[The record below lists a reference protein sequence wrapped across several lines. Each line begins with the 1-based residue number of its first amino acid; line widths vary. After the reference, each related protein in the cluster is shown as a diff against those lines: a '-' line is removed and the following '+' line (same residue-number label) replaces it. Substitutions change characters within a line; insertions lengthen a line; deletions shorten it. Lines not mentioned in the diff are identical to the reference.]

1 MKKIFLYSLAIALLA
16 SCNEKKVE
24 NAEQDESALSELRS
38 VTVDKKYELQ
48 LPDSLKYADDR
59 FFSELNIFIS
69 WPEKINGKTP
79 TELQQRI
86 LAKAFD
92 ERKPPYKNLEV
103 ALNTVKSEP
112 LGYAGEP
119 GVTQKE
125 ISAIPDG
132 ELRISTLLVEAY
144 PAYMNSRLWT
154 YYVMNYFYPAG
165 AAHGVGKDYYVNY
178 DVKNGKVVT
187 IGQLFSDMAAVK
199 ECIDR
204 ELSRNQ
210 QYEGYLLVD
219 EVPNQLYHLFRVQSL
234 RSGRLCSGRGLCGN
248 SHLRIVR
255 LHDRLRENIIPTAI
269 ATTIYSRK
277 TAQEAAQYRRFF
289 VPSVFFV

>member
-92 ERKPPYKNLEV
+92 ERKTPYKNLEE

-112 LGYAGEP
+112 LGYEGES

-125 ISAIPDG
+125 ISVIPDD

-154 YYVMNYFYPAG
+154 YYVVNYTYYAG
-165 AAHGVGKDYYVNY
+165 AAHGLENDYYINY
-178 DVKNGKVVT
+178 DVKSGKTIT
-187 IGQLFSDMAAVK
+187 IGQLFSNMAAVK
-199 ECIDR
+199 ECINR

-210 QYEGYLLVD
+210 QYKGYLLVD
-219 EVPNQLYHLFRVQSL
+219 EVPNPENFHVSNYSITFVFNRYEVAAYAAGAVSVEIPFYELSDYMTDYGKALFQLQ
-234 RSGRLCSGRGLCGN
+234 
-248 SHLRIVR
+248 
-255 LHDRLRENIIPTAI
+255 
-269 ATTIYSRK
+269 
-277 TAQEAAQYRRFF
+277 
-289 VPSVFFV
+289 

>member
-79 TELQQRI
+79 AELQQRI

-92 ERKPPYKNLEV
+92 ERKTPYKNLEE

-112 LGYAGEP
+112 LGYADEP

-125 ISAIPDG
+125 ISAIPDSA
-132 ELRISTLLVEAY
+132 LRISTLLVEAY

-187 IGQLFSDMAAVK
+187 IGQLFSNMAAVK

-204 ELSRNQ
+204 ELSRKQ

-219 EVPNQLYHLFRVQSL
+219 EIPNPENFYVNNYTICFVFNPYEVAAYAAGVVSVEIPIYELSDYMTDYGKTLFQLQ
-234 RSGRLCSGRGLCGN
+234 
-248 SHLRIVR
+248 
-255 LHDRLRENIIPTAI
+255 
-269 ATTIYSRK
+269 
-277 TAQEAAQYRRFF
+277 
-289 VPSVFFV
+289 

>member
-1 MKKIFLYSLAIALLA
+1 
-16 SCNEKKVE
+16 
-24 NAEQDESALSELRS
+24 
-38 VTVDKKYELQ
+38 
-48 LPDSLKYADDR
+48 
-59 FFSELNIFIS
+59 
-69 WPEKINGKTP
+69 
-79 TELQQRI
+79 
-86 LAKAFD
+86 
-92 ERKPPYKNLEV
+92 
-103 ALNTVKSEP
+103 
-112 LGYAGEP
+112 
-119 GVTQKE
+119 
-125 ISAIPDG
+125 
-132 ELRISTLLVEAY
+132 
-144 PAYMNSRLWT
+144 MNSRLWT

-187 IGQLFSDMAAVK
+187 IGQLFSNMAAVK

-204 ELSRNQ
+204 ELSRKQ

-219 EVPNQLYHLFRVQSL
+219 EIPNPEKFLCKQLYHLFRVQSL

-277 TAQEAAQYRRFF
+277 TAQETAQYRRFLCRL
-289 VPSVFFV
+289 FFCLILRRKKR